1 MATPQGRAAAP
12 RRPGA
17 ESSPCTPS
25 LAGVIFDARLRINRS
40 VPLTRRLVSPRSTIA
55 LLTPGALAL
64 LAPAATLGVAGDA
77 EWAAQAAR
85 GYPPLLLLGV
95 LVLAW
100 RFQRSRIAAG
110 AVALLVGQL
119 ALHPL
124 AAGASEVAVG
134 LSAAL
139 LPALFLGLVVTA
151 DRGVGTP
158 AGMLQLAAAPLL
170 AVVAVTLLAVEPGWV
185 ARLVTAAWID
195 PWYTRWSPLPQPALA
210 AALAGTIALGATAA
224 VSRRPV
230 EAGLAWSAVAGTLAL
245 ASPAGSTARGLW
257 FLGAGL
263 ALACAFIEASYALA
277 YHDELTGLP
286 GRRSLRQLLAR
297 LRGTYTVAVVDV
309 DRFKTFN
316 DIHGHDVGDQVLRM
330 VASRLAAVGGG
341 GRAFRSGG
349 EEFTLVFPGSTR
361 KEALPHAESVRQAV
375 ESSEFRVRNRSR
387 PRDDEG
393 TQRRGRVPAAAPRLA
408 VTVSVGLAEHRGEE
422 AAGAVL
428 AAADRAMYRAKKNG
442 RNRVAV

>member
-1 MATPQGRAAAP
+1 
-12 RRPGA
+12 
-17 ESSPCTPS
+17 
-25 LAGVIFDARLRINRS
+25 
-40 VPLTRRLVSPRSTIA
+40 VSPRSTIA

-77 EWAAQAAR
+77 EWAAHAAR
-85 GYPPLLLLGV
+85 GYAPLLLGGV

-110 AVALLVGQL
+110 AVALLVTQA

-124 AAGASEVAVG
+124 AAGSSPLALGVAAG
-134 LSAAL
+134 L
-139 LPALFLGLVVTA
+139 LPVFFLGLLVTG
-151 DRGVGTP
+151 DRGVGT
-158 AGMLQLAAAPLL
+158 AGGVLQLAAAPLL
-170 AVVAVTLLAVEPGWV
+170 ALVAVALVAVEPGWA
-185 ARLVTAAWID
+185 ARVVTGPWID

-210 AALAGTIALGATAA
+210 AAIAGTVALGATAA
-224 VSRRPV
+224 VSRRAV

-309 DRFKTFN
+309 DHFKTFN

-341 GRAFRSGG
+341 GHAFRSGG
-349 EEFTLVFPGSTR
+349 EEFTLVFPGATR
-361 KEALPHAESVRQAV
+361 KQALPHAEAVRQSV
-375 ESSEFRVRNRSR
+375 EAAEFRVRDRSR
-387 PRDDEG
+387 PPGDDG
-393 TQRRGRVPAAAPRLA
+393 AKQRGRQPAAAPRLA
-408 VTVSVGLAEHRGEE
+408 VTVSVGLAERRGDDVS
-422 AAGAVL
+422 GAVL
-428 AAADRAMYRAKKNG
+428 EAADRAMYRAKKNG